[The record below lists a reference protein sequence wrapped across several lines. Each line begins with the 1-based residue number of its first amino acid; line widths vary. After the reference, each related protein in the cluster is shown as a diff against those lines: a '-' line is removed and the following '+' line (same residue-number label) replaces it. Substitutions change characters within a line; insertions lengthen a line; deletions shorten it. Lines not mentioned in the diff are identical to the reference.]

1 MLKLAGIT
9 GLVLSLGFIGIL
21 KAQGLKSRIEILE
34 EFMKMCLLL
43 KSKINYLREPL
54 TYIFSCDGQNGENK
68 AFTLLCESFEEAEQ
82 RDAEISEI
90 WHLKAEEIYRS
101 AGLMPKDIECVKY
114 LGTFLGQTDY
124 ENQLYQFEYLERML
138 KNQIDEAYDELKR
151 KGPLYRKLGF
161 FAGALIGI
169 VLI

>member
-9 GLVLSLGFIGIL
+9 GLTLSLGLVGIL
-21 KAQGLKSRIEILE
+21 KAQKLKSRIEILE

-54 TYIFSCDGQNGENK
+54 TYIFSAEALNDDNR
-68 AFTLLCESFEEAEQ
+68 AFRLLREAFVEAEEK
-82 RDAEISEI
+82 DAEISQI
-90 WHLKAEEIYRS
+90 WVYKADETYRS
-101 AGLMPKDIECVKY
+101 SELTQKDIESIKY
-114 LGTFLGQTDY
+114 LGIFLGQTDY
-124 ENQLYQFEYLERML
+124 ENQLYQFEYLESML
-138 KNQIDEAYDELKR
+138 KNQIDEADDEWKR

-161 FAGALIGI
+161 FAGALLGI

>member
-9 GLVLSLGFIGIL
+9 GLIFSLGLVGIS
-21 KAQGLKSRIEILE
+21 KVQKLKSRIDSLE

-54 TYIFSCDGQNGENK
+54 SCIFSAETQNEENR
-68 AFTLLCESFEEAEQ
+68 AFTLLRESFAEAEQ
-82 RDAEISEI
+82 KDVEISQI
-90 WHLKAEEIYRS
+90 WRLKADEIYGS
-101 AGLMPKDIECVKY
+101 LGLPPKALECVRY
-114 LGTFLGQTDY
+114 LGIFIGQTDY
-124 ENQLYQFEYLERML
+124 ENQLYQFEYLESML
-138 KNQIDEAYDELKR
+138 KTQIEEAREELRR

-161 FAGALIGI
+161 FAGALLGI

>member
-9 GLVLSLGFIGIL
+9 GLVFSLGFIGIL

-54 TYIFSCDGQNGENK
+54 TYIFSGEGQNGENK
-68 AFTLLCESFEEAEQ
+68 AFALLCESFKEAEQ
-82 RDAEISEI
+82 KNAEISEI
-90 WHLKAEEIYRS
+90 WPLKAEETYRS
-101 AGLMPKDIECVKY
+101 AELTPKDIECVKY
-114 LGTFLGQTDY
+114 LGTFIGQTDY
-124 ENQLYQFEYLERML
+124 ENQLYQFEYLESML
-138 KNQIDEAYDELKR
+138 KAQIDEAYDELKR
-151 KGPLYRKLGF
+151 RGPLYRKLGF